1 MGKIMLENNS
11 PSVRLKRGNTLKK
24 IDKYIVRNLIL
35 DLHNPVVK
43 IEVELYIN
51 NLLVDTK
58 YIYYEE
64 TTGDVDVNSLIDKT
78 HEYLKN
84 ADI

>member
-1 MGKIMLENNS
+1 MLENNS

-24 IDKYIVRNLIL
+24 IDKYIIRNLIL

>member
-24 IDKYIVRNLIL
+24 IDKYIIRNLIL

>member
-1 MGKIMLENNS
+1 MLENTT
-11 PSVRLKRGNTLKK
+11 PSVKLKRGNTLQKV
-24 IDKYIVRNLIL
+24 DRYIIRNLIL
-35 DLHNPVVK
+35 DLHNPIVK
-43 IEVELYIN
+43 IEVELYRN

-84 ADI
+84 ANI

>member
-24 IDKYIVRNLIL
+24 IDKYIIRNLIL

-43 IEVELYIN
+43 IEVEL
-51 NLLVDTK
+51 
-58 YIYYEE
+58 
-64 TTGDVDVNSLIDKT
+64 
-78 HEYLKN
+78 
-84 ADI
+84 

>member
-43 IEVELYIN
+43 IEVELYRN

>member
-1 MGKIMLENNS
+1 MLENNS

-43 IEVELYIN
+43 IEVELYRN

>member
-1 MGKIMLENNS
+1 MLENTT

-24 IDKYIVRNLIL
+24 IDKYIIRNLIL

-43 IEVELYIN
+43 IEVELYIK

-64 TTGDVDVNSLIDKT
+64 TTGDIDVNSLIDKT